1 MDRPLPHRDVVFF
14 INQKERNTMKKR
26 MDINKMITE
35 RLIERINESGS
46 LPWKK
51 PWSTPDLMP
60 CNLIS
65 KKNYRGINAF
75 LLFAMGYDS
84 PWWLTMKQVNS
95 LGGKV
100 RKGEHSTPV
109 VFWKIFEPDDD
120 EQTEETPKRS
130 YAMLR
135 YYRVFNAVQ
144 CTGLKVQNVG
154 STAPETPSDRSTA
167 YEVAQGMPDR
177 PEVKFGH
184 KQASYNRVT
193 DQVKMPAQ
201 TRFHSPDEFFA
212 TLFHELAHSTGH
224 SSRLNRKSLMESKGF
239 ESEPYSHEELV
250 AEMAAGFLCGHCG
263 ILASVENNSAA
274 YLKHWIEKL
283 EAEPSLLLKAGS
295 QAQKAFDYIT
305 GESKTPAPQKTGLWF
320 EGI

>member
-1 MDRPLPHRDVVFF
+1 MKPTTKK
-14 INQKERNTMKKR
+14 INQ
-26 MDINKMITE
+26 MITE
-35 RLIERINESGS
+35 RLIERIKESGS

-75 LLFAMGYDS
+75 LLYAMGYDS
-84 PWWLTMKQVNS
+84 PYWLTMKQVNA

-109 VFWKIFEPDDD
+109 VFWKFFEPDEDK
-120 EQTEETPKRS
+120 EQSEDSPKRR

-135 YYRVFNAVQ
+135 YYRVFNTVQ
-144 CTGLKVQNVG
+144 CEGLKVPNVT
-154 STAPETPSDRSTA
+154 STAPKTASDRSTA
-167 YEVAQGMPDR
+167 MEVIRDMPNQ
-177 PEVKFGH
+177 PEIKFGY
-184 KQASYNRVT
+184 KRASYNRVT

-201 TRFHSPDEFFA
+201 KRFHSPDEFFA

-224 SSRLNRKSLMESKGF
+224 SSRLNRKSLMESQGF
-239 ESEPYSHEELV
+239 ESEPYSQEELV

-263 ILASVENNSAA
+263 ILNQVEANSAA
-274 YLKHWIEKL
+274 YLKHWIDKL

-295 QAQKAFDYIT
+295 QAQKAFDYII
-305 GESKTPAPQKTGLWF
+305 GEETSDAKTVKTPKTSGAVVAPVN
-320 EGI
+320 